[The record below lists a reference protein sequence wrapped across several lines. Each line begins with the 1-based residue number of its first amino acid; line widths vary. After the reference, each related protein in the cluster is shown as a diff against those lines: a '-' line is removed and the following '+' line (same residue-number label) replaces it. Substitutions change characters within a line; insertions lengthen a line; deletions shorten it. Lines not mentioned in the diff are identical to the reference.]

1 MTNRKPTP
9 RKNRN
14 TPSSRPPASKGN
26 KRTPRFPNSGYPK
39 EEKDKAMRLNRYIAH
54 CGICG
59 RREADLLIQQGDIY
73 VNGKPVTAMGIKVV
87 PGVDTVLYKG
97 KKITP
102 EKKVYVL
109 YNKPK
114 NEITTAKDPKGRTT
128 VMDSLKRVTKERI
141 FPVGRLDRN
150 TTGLLLLTNDG
161 DLAKKLTHPSHQVR
175 KVYKIKLDKAVDPEH
190 LELLKNGITLED
202 GKAKVDKISYI
213 EGSENREIGLEIHI
227 GRNRIVRR
235 MFETLGYKVLT
246 LDRTMLGH
254 LTKKNLP
261 RGKWRWLT
269 DKEISFL
276 KMI

>member
-1 MTNRKPTP
+1 MTNRKPIP
-9 RKNRN
+9 RKNRDSS
-14 TPSSRPPASKGN
+14 SSRPPASKGN
-26 KRTPRFPNSGYPK
+26 KRTSRSPKSGPPDD
-39 EEKDKAMRLNRYIAH
+39 EKDKAMRLNRYIAH

-59 RREADLLIQQGDIY
+59 RREADQLIQQGDIY
-73 VNGKPVTAMGIKVV
+73 VNGKPVTAMGIKVI

-114 NEITTAKDPKGRTT
+114 NEITTAKDPRGRTT

-175 KVYKIKLDKAVDPEH
+175 KVYKIKLDKPVDPEH

-235 MFETLGYKVLT
+235 MFETLGYKVQT

-254 LTKKNLP
+254 LTKKKP
-261 RGKWRWLT
+261 
-269 DKEISFL
+269 S
-276 KMI
+276 